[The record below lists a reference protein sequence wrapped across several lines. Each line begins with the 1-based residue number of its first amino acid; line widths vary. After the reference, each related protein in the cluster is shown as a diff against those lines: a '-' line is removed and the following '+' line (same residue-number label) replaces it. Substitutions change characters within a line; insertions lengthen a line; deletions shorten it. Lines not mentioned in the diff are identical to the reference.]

1 MNREMSTPRVVADP
15 LLPSTD
21 YVKQELKRIPVSAR
35 IRLNQLGFSADLEQ
49 ELHLTYYEKIKDR
62 PTPAALKRAIHAA
75 GERLRYREVV
85 RRAKYEVP
93 EELAGRKYHQLMYG
107 TDPNEGSRDN

>member
-1 MNREMSTPRVVADP
+1 MNRETSTTAGVPQP
-15 LLPSTD
+15 LLPSFD
-21 YVKQELKRIPVSAR
+21 YVKQELRRIPIAAR

-49 ELHLTYYEKIKDR
+49 ELHLAYYEKIKDR

-75 GERLRYREVV
+75 GERLRYRAVV

-93 EELAGRKYHQLMYG
+93 EEFAGSKYHQLMYG
-107 TDPNEGSRDN
+107 TDPNEPLDN

>member
-1 MNREMSTPRVVADP
+1 MNKESTPTGVP
-15 LLPSTD
+15 QPPLPSRD
-21 YVKQELKRIPVSAR
+21 YVKQELRRIPIAAR

-49 ELHLTYYEKIKDR
+49 ELHLAYYLKIKDR

-93 EELAGRKYHQLMYG
+93 EEFAGTNYHQLVYG
-107 TDPNEGSRDN
+107 TDPNEPLDN

>member
-1 MNREMSTPRVVADP
+1 MKCTTSTQKGSSASA
-15 LLPSTD
+15 LPSLEL
-21 YVKQELKRIPVSAR
+21 VQQELKRIPRGAR
-35 IRLNQLGFSADLEQ
+35 IRLNRLGFGADLEQ
-49 ELHLTYYEKIKDR
+49 ELHVAYYLKIKER

-93 EELAGRKYHQLMYG
+93 EEFAGNKYHQLMYG
-107 TDPNEGSRDN
+107 TSPNDNSMDG